1 MCCAQSGSRPFLIF
15 CLVIVGLSSEYSIIW
30 PRVCAFVP
38 NLTPDLMI
46 PTVDGPSCPKNH
58 LDKQSYP
65 FNLSLDWLGST
76 KLGSGQNQINLFE
89 TGIPVHWVNVRPIRF
104 WILPLQADVGISSLV
119 VAGSRFLAYM
129 VIIISFISLKFQT
142 HHNSIMPTDLPK
154 SPLYSLTLSLK
165 VGMDVPY

>member
-1 MCCAQSGSRPFLIF
+1 MCCAQSGSRPFLFF
-15 CLVIVGLSSEYSIIW
+15 CLVIVCLSSEYSIIW

-65 FNLSLDWLGST
+65 FNLWLDWLGST
-76 KLGSGQNQINLFE
+76 KLGLGQNQINLFE
-89 TGIPVHWVNVRPIRF
+89 TGIPVHWLNVRPVRF

-129 VIIISFISLKFQT
+129 VTIISFISLKFQT
-142 HHNSIMPTDLPK
+142 HHNSIMPTDLQK
-154 SPLYSLTLSLK
+154 SPLYF
-165 VGMDVPY
+165 